1 MDKNKEKT
9 ESRKRRH
16 RRVRSKVI
24 GTALKP
30 RLCVYKSNKYIYAQL
45 IDDEKNKTLAAS
57 SSLKMKANSLL
68 ENAVKVGKE
77 IAIKA
82 KDLKIKRVVFDKGG
96 YIYTGKIEALAN
108 AARGEGLKF

>member
-1 MDKNKEKT
+1 MDKNKIKT

-24 GTALKP
+24 GSASKP
-30 RLCVYKSNKYIYAQL
+30 RLCVFKSNKYIYAQI

-68 ENAVKVGKE
+68 ENATKVGKE

-82 KDLKIKRVVFDKGG
+82 TDLKIKEVVFDKGG
-96 YIYTGKIEALAN
+96 YIYTGKIKALAD
-108 AARGEGLKF
+108 AAREGGLKF

>member
-1 MDKNKEKT
+1 MDKNKTKT

-24 GTALKP
+24 GTASKP
-30 RLCVYKSNKYIYAQL
+30 RLCVFKSNKYIYAQI
-45 IDDEKNKTLAAS
+45 IDDENNKTLAAS

-68 ENAVKVGKE
+68 ENAAKVGKE

-82 KDLKIKRVVFDKGG
+82 KDLKLKRVVFDKGG
-96 YIYTGKIEALAN
+96 YIYAGKIEALAD
-108 AARGEGLKF
+108 AARAEGLKF

>member
-1 MDKNKEKT
+1 MDKNKLKT

-30 RLCVYKSNKYIYAQL
+30 RLCVYKSNKYIYAQI

-57 SSLKMKANSLL
+57 SSLKMKVNSLL
-68 ENAVKVGKE
+68 ENAAKVGKE

-82 KDLKIKRVVFDKGG
+82 KDLKLKKVVFDKSGFKYHG
-96 YIYTGKIEALAN
+96 RIKALADG
-108 AARGEGLKF
+108 ARDGGLEF

>member
-1 MDKNKEKT
+1 MDKNKLKT

-30 RLCVYKSNKYIYAQL
+30 RLCVYKSNKYIYAQI

-68 ENAVKVGKE
+68 ENAAKVGKE

-82 KDLKIKRVVFDKGG
+82 KDLKLKKVVFDKGG
-96 YIYTGKIEALAN
+96 YIYAGKIKALAD
-108 AARGEGLKF
+108 AAREEGLKF

>member
-1 MDKNKEKT
+1 MDKNKSKT
-9 ESRKRRH
+9 EARIRRH
-16 RRVRSKVI
+16 KRVRSKVI
-24 GTALKP
+24 GSASKP
-30 RLCVYKSNKYIYAQL
+30 RLCVFKSNKYIYAQI

-82 KDLKIKRVVFDKGG
+82 KGLKINTVVFDKGG
-96 YIYTGKIEALAN
+96 YIYAGKIKALAD
-108 AARGEGLKF
+108 AAREEGLKF